1 MAQSPLVAEK
11 TAGSATAEIG
21 DVVNYT
27 LTVRN
32 QSGQPVPAVVFND
45 HLPLGFAYQAGTARV
60 NGAVVPD
67 PTGAP
72 GPTLGFP
79 IGTLAG
85 NGTATVTYR
94 VFLNPGASAGDGL
107 NRAQAVSTISGVAS
121 NTATAKVEVT
131 GGVFTD
137 RGIIAGK
144 IFIDCDCDPDRVQGP
159 RDIGIPGV
167 RIMLEDGTSTVTD
180 VEGKYN
186 FYGLS
191 PRMHVL
197 KVDVTTLPPGSRLAA
212 VSSRNAGDGWTRF
225 VDLRNGEFVRGDFV
239 EVSNDAEV
247 LKAVI
252 ARRRQGEIYAAI
264 PGHDPDGDGGRL
276 ADGERRLG
284 AGLRVPAADR
294 RSRQPGDRGGCG
306 VSSAAPAAVGA
317 A

>member
-1 MAQSPLVAEK
+1 M
-11 TAGSATAEIG
+11 
-21 DVVNYT
+21 
-27 LTVRN
+27 
-32 QSGQPVPAVVFND
+32 
-45 HLPLGFAYQAGTARV
+45 
-60 NGAVVPD
+60 PD

-94 VFLNPGASAGDGL
+94 VFLDPGASAGDGL
-107 NRAQAVSTISGVAS
+107 NRAQAVSTITGVAS

-247 LKAVI
+247 LEAVI

-264 PGHDPDGDGGRL
+264 PDTIPMVMVGDSLAPSGESVPGSAFQPLLGGLASPVTAEGAASPVLRLPQSEQPERL
-276 ADGERRLG
+276 ARPTDSRLEMM
-284 AGLRVPAADR
+284 VPAQGIPADGVTSVPVRVKIAAANGAPSR
-294 RSRQPGDRGGCG
+294 RRPR
-306 VSSAAPAAVGA
+306 
-317 A
+317 